1 VLRYFQLPNYD
12 ATADVLTLARASAI
26 LFAMRVLRSFAG
38 GFALALLVSLS
49 TISSGV
55 LHAAG
60 AHGCDPND
68 LIPNC
73 DFNSFSG
80 NMPAGFSPVVLSG
93 QVNFAPARG
102 SASHS
107 ASGDSLRLDSSGPY
121 VAAIY
126 TQVGGLQPGTAYKAS
141 LGFASGSVIAS
152 AYGRRL
158 GIDPTGGVDPN
169 SPNVVWG
176 MDYWGDG
183 KYLNY
188 PPPDVN
194 LDVSAAARSPTV
206 TVFVRVDHN
215 QSIPG
220 SVMYIDMVSL
230 IRDPV
235 QPPPTAVPPT
245 PVPTAIPPTPVPP
258 TAVPPTATPTRT
270 ATPTFTATPTHTPTP
285 TATHTP
291 TITPTPTATE
301 TPTVTPSSTL
311 PPRPSAT
318 PGAPSAAQA
327 DAAGPHGGFLFG
339 GLGALAGAGVLAG
352 ATVVV
357 RRRS

>member
-1 VLRYFQLPNYD
+1 
-12 ATADVLTLARASAI
+12 
-26 LFAMRVLRSFAG
+26 MRVLRSFAS
-38 GFALALLVSLS
+38 GFAFVLLALLS
-49 TISSGV
+49 TISSDV
-55 LHAAG
+55 IYAAG
-60 AHGCDPND
+60 AHGCDAND

-80 NMPAGFSPVVLSG
+80 NLPTGFSSVVMSG
-93 QVNFAPARG
+93 QVNFVPARG
-102 SASHS
+102 GDSHS
-107 ASGDSLRLDSSGPY
+107 ASGDSLRLDSNGPY
-121 VAAIY
+121 LAAIY
-126 TQVGGLQPGTAYKAS
+126 TRVSGLQPGTAYKAS
-141 LGFASGSVIAS
+141 LGFASGSVNAGS
-152 AYGRRL
+152 YGRRL
-158 GIDPTGGVDPN
+158 GIDPTGGVDPT

-176 MDYWGDG
+176 MDYWGNG

-194 LDVSAAARSPTV
+194 LDVSAVAQSPTV
-206 TVFVRVDHN
+206 TVFVKVDHN

-235 QPPPTAVPPT
+235 QPLPTAVPPT
-245 PVPTAIPPTPVPP
+245 SVPTAIPPTRVPP

-291 TITPTPTATE
+291 TFTPTPTATE
-301 TPTVTPSSTL
+301 TPTMTPTSTL

-318 PGAPSAAQA
+318 PGALSAEQA
-327 DAAGPHGGFLFG
+327 ATGGTHGGFLLG

-352 ATVVV
+352 AIVVV
-357 RRRS
+357 RRRA

>member
-1 VLRYFQLPNYD
+1 
-12 ATADVLTLARASAI
+12 
-26 LFAMRVLRSFAG
+26 MRVLRSFAS
-38 GFALALLVSLS
+38 GFAFALLVMLS
-49 TISSGV
+49 AISSDV
-55 LHAAG
+55 VYAAG
-60 AHGCDPND
+60 AHGCDAND

-73 DFNSFSG
+73 DFNSFTG
-80 NMPAGFSPVVLSG
+80 NMPTDFSSVIMSG
-93 QVNFAPARG
+93 QVSFVPARG
-102 SASHS
+102 GDSHS

-121 VAAIY
+121 LAAIY
-126 TQVGGLQPGTAYKAS
+126 TRVSGLQPGTSYKAS
-141 LGFASGSVIAS
+141 LGFASGSVNAS

-169 SPNVVWG
+169 SPSVVWG
-176 MDYWGDG
+176 VDYWGNG

-194 LDVSAAARSPTV
+194 LDVSAVAQSQTV
-206 TVFVRVDHN
+206 TVFVKVDHN

-235 QPPPTAVPPT
+235 QPPPTVVPPT
-245 PVPTAIPPTPVPP
+245 PVPTAIPPTPIPP
-258 TAVPPTATPTRT
+258 TAVLPTATPTRT
-270 ATPTFTATPTHTPTP
+270 FTPTSTATPTQTSTPTP
-285 TATHTP
+285 TNTP

-301 TPTVTPSSTL
+301 TPTTVPTSTL
-311 PPRPSAT
+311 PPRPTAT
-318 PGAPSAAQA
+318 PGVASPQKTTTGGA
-327 DAAGPHGGFLFG
+327 HGGFLIG

-352 ATVVV
+352 AIVVV

>member
-1 VLRYFQLPNYD
+1 M
-12 ATADVLTLARASAI
+12 VLTLARASAI
-26 LFAMRVLRSFAG
+26 LPAMRVLRSFASG
-38 GFALALLVSLS
+38 FVFALLALLS
-49 TISSGV
+49 TISSDV
-55 LHAAG
+55 IYAAG
-60 AHGCDPND
+60 AHGCDSND

-80 NMPAGFSPVVLSG
+80 NMPSGFSPVIMSG

-102 SASHS
+102 RESHS
-107 ASGDSLRLDSSGPY
+107 ASGDSLRLDSNGTY

-126 TQVGGLQPGTAYKAS
+126 TRVDGLQPGTAYKAS
-141 LGFASGSVIAS
+141 LGFASGSVNAS

-169 SPNVVWG
+169 SPKIVWG

-194 LDVSAAARSPTV
+194 LDVSAVAQSPTV

-215 QSIPG
+215 QSIPF

-245 PVPTAIPPTPVPP
+245 PVPTAIPPTRVPSIAVLP

-270 ATPTFTATPTHTPTP
+270 STPTATATPTHTPTP

-301 TPTVTPSSTL
+301 TPTMTPSSTL

-318 PGAPSAAQA
+318 PGAPSAEHP
-327 DAAGPHGGFLFG
+327 AAGGAHGGFLFG

-352 ATVVV
+352 ALVVV
-357 RRRS
+357 RRRG

>member
-1 VLRYFQLPNYD
+1 M
-12 ATADVLTLARASAI
+12 VLTLARASAI
-26 LFAMRVLRSFAG
+26 LPAMRVLRSFAG
-38 GFALALLVSLS
+38 GFALLLLVSLS

-55 LHAAG
+55 IYAAG

-80 NMPAGFSPVVLSG
+80 NVPTGFSPVIMSG
-93 QVNFAPARG
+93 QVNFVPARG
-102 SASHS
+102 GDSHS
-107 ASGDSLRLDSSGPY
+107 ASGDSLRLDSNGTY

-126 TQVGGLQPGTAYKAS
+126 TRVDGLQPGTAYKAS

-169 SPNVVWG
+169 SPKVVWG

-194 LDVSAAARSPTV
+194 LDVSAVAQSPMV

-215 QSIPG
+215 QSIPF

-245 PVPTAIPPTPVPP
+245 AVPTAIPPTRVPP
-258 TAVPPTATPTRT
+258 TALPSTSTPTRT
-270 ATPTFTATPTHTPTP
+270 ATPTSTATPTHTPMP

-301 TPTVTPSSTL
+301 TPTMTPTSTL

-318 PGAPSAAQA
+318 PGAPSSAQTVA
-327 DAAGPHGGFLFG
+327 SGEHGGFLFG

-352 ATVVV
+352 AIVVV
-357 RRRS
+357 RRRG